1 MCAKAPPDDPLLF
14 GAGRRPVRRRRWT
27 VRVETAERRNSED
40 DQDLAL
46 ITVRRDQLASVS
58 QELAINVRIPTLS
71 ASGGFSSDWPR
82 LSNVELPPDIGVGLN
97 FHIRRCA
104 PNRDA
109 IAFSAPARLI

>member
-71 ASGGFSSDWPR
+71 ASGDFRRIGR
-82 LSNVELPPDIGVGLN
+82 ALVMSNSLLT
-97 FHIRRCA
+97 
-104 PNRDA
+104 
-109 IAFSAPARLI
+109 SAWD